1 MISPKHIVQVSNST
15 KLRSKPDIGFRVN
28 NLVYRASF
36 DGTMFRYK
44 VKKPWR
50 IIFALLGV
58 STNIYTPLNI
68 MLGLRIHRFL
78 GFEVVW
84 LCQNKFTFGQSE
96 PSPQFLKG
104 MLFLSTKKR
113 IGDKLKEIVDENV
126 LATFEGRNIGLQFL
140 DRSSVYEY
148 YSKLSG

>member
-1 MISPKHIVQVSNST
+1 MDMKRYVMMSNST
-15 KLRSKPDIGFRVN
+15 KLGTKPGMGFSAN

-50 IIFALLGV
+50 VICFLLGM
-58 STNIYTPLNI
+58 STHIYTPLNI
-68 MLGLRIHRFL
+68 MLDLRIYKFL
-78 GFEVVW
+78 GFEVVR

-104 MLFLSTKKR
+104 MFLLSTKKR
-113 IGDKLKEIVDENV
+113 LGKKLKEIVDQNV
-126 LATFEGRNIGLQFL
+126 RATFEGRNVGLQYL
-140 DRSSVYEY
+140 NRSSVYEY
-148 YSKLSG
+148 YSKLS